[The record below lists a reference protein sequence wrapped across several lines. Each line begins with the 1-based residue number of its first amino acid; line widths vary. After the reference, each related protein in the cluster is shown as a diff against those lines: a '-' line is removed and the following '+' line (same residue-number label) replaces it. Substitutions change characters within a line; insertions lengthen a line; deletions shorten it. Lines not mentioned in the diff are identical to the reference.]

1 MNVQGYLR
9 QLRRRMRNPYPHGSI
24 AGVDNPGI
32 APLALTVAA
41 TVTLTAGS
49 EVTIGT
55 FAQLVGVP
63 GMNYIPVIMGVCNVL
78 QGSTPSAALV
88 FGALFTG
95 GSDFATQAAYSGSL
109 IASQGQALSVLL
121 VGANVR
127 AAANG
132 NIGSTTIAFTG
143 KTTTTAC
150 TVEGPS
156 TAVFLFAFPG
166 PDL

>member
-1 MNVQGYLR
+1 M
-9 QLRRRMRNPYPHGSI
+9 RRAWRWLLTRPVGMSI
-24 AGVDNPGI
+24 SGVDNPGVT
-32 APLALTVAA
+32 PLLLTVAA

-63 GMNYIPVIMGVCNVL
+63 GQDYIPIIIGTVNVL
-78 QGSTPSAALV
+78 QGGTPSAALV

-95 GSDFATQAAYSGSL
+95 GADFATQACYSGSL

-127 AAANG
+127 ATAAG

-156 TAVFLFAFPG
+156 TQVYLFAFPG
-166 PDL
+166 GEL